1 MEPQSQIPQPLQ
13 PTTAPQLSPYA
24 NAPQPIAELQPQP
37 AQVVAP
43 QFAASIPTPTAP
55 VPVQQQPTIMPSAP
69 AAPSK
74 ENIYTEICTQII
86 KEQSRIIGASLA
98 IEQAASVEG
107 LTIDATTLH
116 CDIIGNGSIVIN
128 DLIEK
133 YRDFFGHAAVEVCRE
148 AAARFLANLPA
159 EETPSLLKS

>member
-1 MEPQSQIPQPLQ
+1 MEPQ
-13 PTTAPQLSPYA
+13 AP
-24 NAPQPIAELQPQP
+24 APQPAAMPQTNPYASPPQLGAMPAEQQP
-37 AQVVAP
+37 AA
-43 QFAASIPTPTAP
+43 TAP
-55 VPVQQQPTIMPSAP
+55 DPVTLSN
-69 AAPSK
+69 

-107 LTIDATTLH
+107 LTIDVTTLH
-116 CDIIGNGSIVIN
+116 CDITGNGSIVIN

>member
-1 MEPQSQIPQPLQ
+1 MEPQTTDPSQQQTPGTEMQ
-13 PTTAPQLSPYA
+13 PTDVLQNVAAVGQANIQNSSPVPVATTPEQPMTTNTIPPQVATAPQTA
-24 NAPQPIAELQPQP
+24 QP
-37 AQVVAP
+37 A
-43 QFAASIPTPTAP
+43 
-55 VPVQQQPTIMPSAP
+55 P
-69 AAPSK
+69 AK

-107 LTIDATTLH
+107 LTVDATTLH
-116 CDIIGNGSIVIN
+116 CDITGNGSIVIN